1 VLLSMTGYGEAHRQ
15 QGGVTVAIELR
26 TVNNKYLKM
35 AVRSSEG
42 YGGLESRIESV
53 VRENVRRGTVT
64 LSVRV
69 DRATAPED
77 YRINDTVLAS
87 YRDQIRGFLG
97 AAGDETKVPMESLL
111 LLPGVVEEDAGRRLE
126 TSEDWPLI
134 ESVLREALD
143 QLNKMRAVEGQAMRR
158 ELESNCRTI
167 AANLEAIE
175 GLAPRVAE
183 HYRQRLTERLNKLL
197 AEHEIRVEP
206 SDVVREV
213 GLFADRVDISE
224 ETVRMRS
231 HLDQFAAILQEAESA
246 GRKLEFITQEMFRET
261 NTIGSKANDAEIA
274 GHVVEIKTVIERI
287 REMVQNIQ

>member
-1 VLLSMTGYGEAHRQ
+1 MTGYGEAHRQ
-15 QGGVTVAIELR
+15 QDGVTVAVEVR
-26 TVNNKYLKM
+26 TVNSKYLKLT
-35 AVRSSEG
+35 VRSSEG
-42 YGGLESRIESV
+42 YGSLESQIESV

-69 DRATAPED
+69 DRTSSPED

-87 YRDQIRGFLG
+87 YRDQILSYLG
-97 AAGDETKVPMESLL
+97 SVGDEAEVPIESLL
-111 LLPGVVEEDAGRRLE
+111 MLPGVVEEDAWRRLE

-134 ESVLREALD
+134 EGVLREAVD
-143 QLNKMRAVEGQAMRR
+143 NLNDMRSVEGQAMQR
-158 ELESNCRTI
+158 ELESNCQTI
-167 AANLEAIE
+167 TTSLEKIE
-175 GLAPRVAE
+175 GLAPRVAQ
-183 HYRQRLTERLNKLL
+183 HYQQRLTERLNKLL
-197 AEHEIRVEP
+197 EEHEIRVEA

-213 GLFADRVDISE
+213 GLFADRADISE

-231 HLDQFAAILQEAESA
+231 HLGQFATILQEPESA